1 MSQTL
6 WIFLLE
12 GATVPELRAFERFHK
27 IAQGAGTP
35 VIEVETLAALEDE
48 HAWLLREGWT
58 LAHIGTG
65 DLRKISTYVRG

>member
-12 GATVPELRAFERFHK
+12 SATVSELRAFERFHK
-27 IAQGAGTP
+27 IAQTEGIP
-35 VIEVETLAALEDE
+35 VIEVETLEALEDE
-48 HAWLLREGWT
+48 HAWLLEDGWI